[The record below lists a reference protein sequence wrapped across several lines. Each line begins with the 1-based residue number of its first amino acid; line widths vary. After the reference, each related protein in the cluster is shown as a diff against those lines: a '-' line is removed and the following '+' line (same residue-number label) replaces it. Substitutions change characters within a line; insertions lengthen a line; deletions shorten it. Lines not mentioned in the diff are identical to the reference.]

1 MLDSGKKCK
10 EQEDWKNKKVNL
22 NFFENKNLIKELRA
36 KYLPEIEIKNKSESL
51 LNLNLNNIN
60 NKEDLKASYLEKR
73 EFILNNSSKDNY
85 SFILI
90 EGNTNEKYNLE
101 NKESK
106 NYKKDII
113 KEKNVEN
120 KLTNKNKIK
129 TTKFKTQ
136 RKVVIENR
144 FYTEIIKS
152 NILLDKN
159 LLLNVDDEIAIS
171 SKYKNKDKNKF
182 NNIFNNYKPII
193 NNSLKNKND
202 ILMRNEKNKYINI
215 PINKKELY
223 PINQNNEESSTNKEM
238 ISLNNKEIYENINNK
253 NINKE
258 QIHNIFDIKNNNG
271 NNEILKLENQ
281 KMKKE
286 IKNYEKLIEPLINYI
301 NDINRILNQRE
312 INLDDITE
320 IINNEYPSKSSF
332 YINTL
337 IRHLNNSKD
346 KIAFNLDEIRKKYNK
361 RKKVKN
367 KRIFDL
373 KQCIWKGGSI
383 KRSADNSKSISFFD
397 ININSTRLYRN
408 GKVNYYYDD
417 ISDKYIFD
425 YYKDRNINC
434 FACLLGN
441 NNSQRGYSPNLL
453 SSRGSKKG

>member
-1 MLDSGKKCK
+1 MLDSGQKSK
-10 EQEDWKNKKVNL
+10 EQEDWKTKKVNL

-60 NKEDLKASYLEKR
+60 NKEDLKVSYLEKR

-182 NNIFNNYKPII
+182 NNIINNYKPII
-193 NNSLKNKND
+193 NNSL
-202 ILMRNEKNKYINI
+202 
-215 PINKKELY
+215 
-223 PINQNNEESSTNKEM
+223 
-238 ISLNNKEIYENINNK
+238 
-253 NINKE
+253 
-258 QIHNIFDIKNNNG
+258 
-271 NNEILKLENQ
+271 
-281 KMKKE
+281 
-286 IKNYEKLIEPLINYI
+286 
-301 NDINRILNQRE
+301 
-312 INLDDITE
+312 INL
-320 IINNEYPSKSSF
+320 
-332 YINTL
+332 L
-337 IRHLNNSKD
+337 IYL
-346 KIAFNLDEIRKKYNK
+346 
-361 RKKVKN
+361 
-367 KRIFDL
+367 
-373 KQCIWKGGSI
+373 
-383 KRSADNSKSISFFD
+383 
-397 ININSTRLYRN
+397 
-408 GKVNYYYDD
+408 
-417 ISDKYIFD
+417 
-425 YYKDRNINC
+425 
-434 FACLLGN
+434 
-441 NNSQRGYSPNLL
+441 
-453 SSRGSKKG
+453 

>member
-1 MLDSGKKCK
+1 MLDSGKKSK

-60 NKEDLKASYLEKR
+60 NKEDLKVSYLEKR
-73 EFILNNSSKDNY
+73 EFDLNNSSKDNY

-202 ILMRNEKNKYINI
+202 ILMRNEKNKSINI

-286 IKNYEKLIEPLINYI
+286 IKNYEKLIDPLINYI

-312 INLDDITE
+312 INPDDITE

-332 YINTL
+332 YINNL

>member
-1 MLDSGKKCK
+1 MLDGQKSK
-10 EQEDWKNKKVNL
+10 EQENWKNKKVNL

-60 NKEDLKASYLEKR
+60 NKEDLKVSYLEKR
-73 EFILNNSSKDNY
+73 EFDLNNSSKDNY

-182 NNIFNNYKPII
+182 NNIFNIK
-193 NNSLKNKND
+193 KFRKD
-202 ILMRNEKNKYINI
+202 I
-215 PINKKELY
+215 
-223 PINQNNEESSTNKEM
+223 
-238 ISLNNKEIYENINNK
+238 
-253 NINKE
+253 
-258 QIHNIFDIKNNNG
+258 
-271 NNEILKLENQ
+271 
-281 KMKKE
+281 
-286 IKNYEKLIEPLINYI
+286 
-301 NDINRILNQRE
+301 
-312 INLDDITE
+312 
-320 IINNEYPSKSSF
+320 
-332 YINTL
+332 
-337 IRHLNNSKD
+337 
-346 KIAFNLDEIRKKYNK
+346 
-361 RKKVKN
+361 
-367 KRIFDL
+367 
-373 KQCIWKGGSI
+373 
-383 KRSADNSKSISFFD
+383 
-397 ININSTRLYRN
+397 
-408 GKVNYYYDD
+408 
-417 ISDKYIFD
+417 
-425 YYKDRNINC
+425 
-434 FACLLGN
+434 
-441 NNSQRGYSPNLL
+441 
-453 SSRGSKKG
+453 